1 MRPPTTPAAVTRQL
15 LRLSAPLVAASSV
28 QVVLGLTDTWFVG
41 RLSVDALA
49 AMASVQWLSVAM
61 IMLIGGGS
69 LAAQLLAAQAVG
81 AGRFDRASQATW
93 TCLWAVF
100 LLVPVFAV
108 GAWAGALLL
117 PAMGLGHEVTQLA
130 VDYWGPRLLGAPLGL
145 GLAVLMG
152 FFNGLGRPRV
162 ALVAALAVALTNA
175 ALNEVFIFVLGWG
188 MAGAAWATTVAQGLT
203 LAALLPYF
211 LNERHRRQY
220 RTHDSWRFD
229 ARRLIAVLRLGVPLG
244 VLFASDL
251 LAFALFQVLQ
261 VRHSTLHG
269 AATQIAMQIISVA
282 YLVGAGVAEASSLL
296 VGQAF
301 GRGDVN
307 AARAVHRACL
317 RLLLVMMGALG
328 FGLALFGPWLAPRFI
343 SAADPQAVEVA
354 RLAVTL
360 LWIGAAYQLA
370 DAAYLSSEFALRG
383 AGDVG
388 FTARLVLLLSLFLL
402 TPLVHLLTF
411 SPGQGFVEGAPGL
424 GWGAPGGWAALV
436 LYMFTLA
443 IATSLRW
450 RSGRWCLHLGAA
462 TRGAPGSAR

>member
-1 MRPPTTPAAVTRQL
+1 
-15 LRLSAPLVAASSV
+15 
-28 QVVLGLTDTWFVG
+28 
-41 RLSVDALA
+41 
-49 AMASVQWLSVAM
+49 
-61 IMLIGGGS
+61 
-69 LAAQLLAAQAVG
+69 
-81 AGRFDRASQATW
+81 
-93 TCLWAVF
+93 
-100 LLVPVFAV
+100 
-108 GAWAGALLL
+108 
-117 PAMGLGHEVTQLA
+117 
-130 VDYWGPRLLGAPLGL
+130 
-145 GLAVLMG
+145 
-152 FFNGLGRPRV
+152 
-162 ALVAALAVALTNA
+162 
-175 ALNEVFIFVLGWG
+175 
-188 MAGAAWATTVAQGLT
+188 
-203 LAALLPYF
+203 
-211 LNERHRRQY
+211 
-220 RTHDSWRFD
+220 
-229 ARRLIAVLRLGVPLG
+229 VPLG

-296 VGQAF
+296 VGQAI